1 MNTLKSFS
9 YQCEAA
15 VLLPEHTAV
24 AGRLL
29 TAALRGHCFSETAAQ
44 STFMDKL
51 HFEDNFLEAAN
62 GKRPRILM
70 LLLPAAGWCNQTSP
84 LWVPNPSASENCSRT
99 VVVPLQTPCD
109 PL

>member
-1 MNTLKSFS
+1 MNTLKFFS

-51 HFEDNFLEAAN
+51 HFEDDFLQAAN
-62 GKRPRILM
+62 GKRPRILCYSY
-70 LLLPAAGWCNQTSP
+70 LLLVGVIKQAHCGCRIH
-84 LWVPNPSASENCSRT
+84 LHLRI
-99 VVVPLQTPCD
+99 VVEL
-109 PL
+109 